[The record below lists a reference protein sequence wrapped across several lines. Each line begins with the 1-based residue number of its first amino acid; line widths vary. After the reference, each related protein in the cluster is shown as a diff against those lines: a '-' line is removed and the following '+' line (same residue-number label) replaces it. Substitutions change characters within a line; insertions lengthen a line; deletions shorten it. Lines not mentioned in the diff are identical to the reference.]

1 MKVAYLRVSSTSQSL
16 EIQREAVSKLNIQKI
31 FEEKVSGTSTKGRD
45 KLKECLDFVREGD
58 ELVITRIDRLAR
70 SVLDLQLIVKELND
84 KGVILTATEQP
95 ISTKDATSKC
105 FLDMLGVFAELETN
119 LRKERQ
125 MEGIA
130 KAKAKGVYKGGK
142 KKINVEEIIR
152 LKAEGYGATK
162 IAKELNIHRDS
173 VYRLLKKW
181 SIKYNSFLAVELS
194 GSGAMQPLISKRKR
208 QQEIFTQMPQLSLQ
222 RQLSKKKSTH
232 MPL

>member
-1 MKVAYLRVSSTSQSL
+1 MKVAYLRVSSSSQSL
-16 EIQREAVSKLNIQKI
+16 EVQRDMVSKLNIQKT
-31 FEEKVSGTSTKGRD
+31 FEEKVSGTSTQGRD

-84 KGVILTATEQP
+84 KGVTLTATEQP

-125 MEGIA
+125 LEGIA
-130 KAKAKGVYKGGK
+130 KAKANGVYKGGK
-142 KKINVEEIIR
+142 KKINVDEIIR

-173 VYRLLKKW
+173 VYRLLKK
-181 SIKYNSFLAVELS
+181 
-194 GSGAMQPLISKRKR
+194 
-208 QQEIFTQMPQLSLQ
+208 
-222 RQLSKKKSTH
+222 
-232 MPL
+232 

>member
-31 FEEKVSGTSTKGRD
+31 FEEKVSGTSTQGRD
-45 KLKECLDFVREGD
+45 KLKECIDFVREGD

-173 VYRLLKKW
+173 VYRLLKK
-181 SIKYNSFLAVELS
+181 
-194 GSGAMQPLISKRKR
+194 
-208 QQEIFTQMPQLSLQ
+208 
-222 RQLSKKKSTH
+222 
-232 MPL
+232 